1 MRIGLLTYHWVANY
15 GANLQALSTYCF
27 LEKQGFNPIII
38 NWVPEDAWNC
48 YIQEASLEQIKVHN
62 DFISRNCRLTRKFS
76 DQSELQEI
84 ANEEGITHVIIGSD
98 ALFNIIKPHI
108 HPLKMKYS
116 QPTADH
122 CYPNIYWGLNMDNL
136 PHAGLSISSQ
146 NARYFE
152 FFLKRKEIGN
162 FLGRFKLITVRDNWT
177 RDMVSFFTH
186 GSIIPQITPD
196 PVFSFN
202 ANISD
207 IPKKEDIRRKYC
219 LDEHYVL
226 VSFEKNPYYAASS
239 EWVEELNALFNG
251 IGVQLVNMPRPTG
264 GQEFSTFK
272 QIQMPIDPMDWYCLI
287 KYSYAYIGIL
297 MHPIVVALHNSV
309 PFFSFDGYGISLGLY
324 KNIRSSKIYHI
335 LNKAQLQE
343 YYTSMIMD
351 NTFPPAA
358 EVFKKIQSFPK
369 ERCSEFS
376 KKMEKEC
383 IDNYNNIIESLF

>member
-15 GANLQALSTYCF
+15 GANLQALSTFCF

-38 NWVPEDAWNC
+38 NWVPEDAWNS
-48 YIQEASLEQIKVHN
+48 YIQDTSLEQIKVHN
-62 DFISRNCRLTRKFS
+62 DFINRNCRLTRKFS

-84 ANEEGITHVIIGSD
+84 VKEEGITHVIIGSD
-98 ALFNIIKPHI
+98 ALFNIVKPHF
-108 HPLKMKYS
+108 HPLKMKCS

-122 CYPNIYWGLNMDNL
+122 CYPNIYWGLNMENL

-152 FFLKRKEIGN
+152 FLLKRKEIGN
-162 FLGRFKLITVRDNWT
+162 ILGNFKLITVRDNWT
-177 RDMVSFFTH
+177 RDLVSFFTR
-186 GSIIPQITPD
+186 GSIVPDITPD

-207 IPKKEDIRRKYC
+207 IPSKEEIRSKYC
-219 LDEHYVL
+219 LDVNYVL
-226 VSFEKNPYYAASS
+226 VSFEKSPQYAASN
-239 EWVEELNALFNG
+239 EWIEELKSLFSS

-264 GQEFSTFK
+264 GQDLSTIK
-272 QIQMPIDPMDWYCLI
+272 QIEMPIDPMDWYCLI
-287 KYSYAYIGIL
+287 KYSFAYIGIL

-335 LNKAQLQE
+335 LNKAQLLE
-343 YYTSMIMD
+343 FYTSMIMEKQ
-351 NTFPPAA
+351 FPPAA
-358 EVFKKIQSFPK
+358 EVFKKIQEFPK
-369 ERCSEFS
+369 EKCSDFS
-376 KKMEKEC
+376 KMMEKAC
-383 IDNYNNIIESLF
+383 IDNYNRIIECLI